1 VRQFVPR
8 TVTLAIFILICPASG
23 WSGEKRVL
31 DFTNAGSTSR
41 CIGDPKTPLCAAET
55 MAACLIRADWKLCE
69 LNDHDYSVYGS
80 GVPAG
85 ISFLYFYR
93 YEILSSRTLA
103 APDIAYE
110 RLGRLAKPWRIGD
123 VALRL
128 WWEGCPPID
137 ECVVETRMHPTKK
150 FGEGCRSFA
159 YCGRETHPRTYILR
173 RKNSHWI
180 VIASYV
186 EPVFPESYLKRK

>member
-1 VRQFVPR
+1 MR
-8 TVTLAIFILICPASG
+8 TSILRALTVAVMPLICPVSG
-23 WSGEKRVL
+23 WPGEKRVL
-31 DFTNAGSTSR
+31 DFTNEGSTSR

-69 LNDHDYSVYGS
+69 PIEHDYSVYGKW
-80 GVPAG
+80 VPAG
-85 ISFLYFYR
+85 ISFLYYYR
-93 YEILSSRTLA
+93 YEVLPSRPLVSS
-103 APDIAYE
+103 DIAYE

-123 VALRL
+123 VAVQL

-137 ECVVETRMHPTKK
+137 QCIVETQMPPAKN

-159 YCGRETHPRTYILR
+159 NCGRESHPRTYILR
-173 RKNSHWI
+173 RMDSHWI